1 MRGIASH
8 STPRTSCNIQ
18 HRLTSRFL
26 SRSSSLTAPWATMG
40 WWVTVDA
47 RCLCWSSSLTA
58 AWSTMGWGVTVDVV
72 GLAAIIAIYYC
83 TGWKLIEVRI
93 SEFRL

>member
-26 SRSSSLTAPWATMG
+26 SRSSSLTAPWATI
-40 WWVTVDA
+40 
-47 RCLCWSSSLTA
+47 
-58 AWSTMGWGVTVDVV
+58 GWGVTVDAV
-72 GLAAIIAIYYC
+72 GLAAIIGISSY

-93 SEFRL
+93 SEFRLRGFWNPRVEIHP